1 MGGNGILGGGWT
13 RGGKIRDRVGKGVVG
28 KRRLEEKDVRWVM
41 GGKVGVVRGLDREQ
55 EFLTG
60 LVEEEKGWSNGSYE
74 IVRGGEEVD
83 MIGGERVLSLFEEA
97 EELEIDKLLEECG
110 KGKEVVKLS
119 DRKGKGVDRGVR
131 EVGKMF
137 EKGLA
142 VEQVEEVKRFKLVG
156 EEVLEGEDDGE
167 GVDSMEAWKLR
178 KVNRERREKEERKK
192 REKEGMVAR
201 GKELGRNREEVK
213 KLRSEF
219 RDWREEVEEVSYIL
233 GESEE
238 KVRSFALDME
248 VRRCQWGRELRELVS
263 KVGLKKLDVEG
274 EVKILSE
281 VVVPEM
287 VGRVEDLKKR
297 IVVGEGRSYGEVL
310 RGVSPGMGN
319 EEVEE
324 LEKKK
329 VEERTELESSL
340 RERERRLSKK
350 VEVILDTQDGLSMEV
365 DGESEWS
372 SGKMEEVLGLS
383 KGGVIGMVKKGGRIT
398 VELKGEEEVKKVEEV
413 EGKEWE
419 EVKGVKS
426 VGSLDNWAGMVIPAI
441 EVSRWKGKMGELK
454 GELER
459 EAGLRLMRDPVWLL
473 SEARIEEW
481 RLREV
486 GVLVHVARESE
497 RVKYVEEG
505 LLWRGMR
512 VKVNRYVGKKEVEWC
527 TKCAEFGHSWWRCGS
542 KTKRCSICAV
552 KGHTGWEHRCGR
564 CQVGRSKCVHHE
576 SCGGCGKNHVMKEAN
591 ERNCVAWRMEWNRLK
606 SLY

>member
-13 RGGKIRDRVGKGVVG
+13 KGGKSRDRVGKSVVG

-41 GGKVGVVRGLDREQ
+41 GGKVGVVRGLDGEQ

-60 LVEEEKGWSNGSYE
+60 LVEGVKGWSNGSYE
-74 IVRGGEEVD
+74 IVKGGEEVD
-83 MIGGERVLSLFEEA
+83 MIGGERVLDLFEEA
-97 EELEIDKLLEECG
+97 EELEIGKLLEECG
-110 KGKEVVKLS
+110 EGKEVVRLS
-119 DRKGKGVDRGVR
+119 DRKGKGVDRSVR

-142 VEQVEEVKRFKLVG
+142 GGKIEEVKRFKLVG
-156 EEVLEGEDDGE
+156 EEVLGEEEDDE

-178 KVNRERREKEERKK
+178 KVNKEKREKEERKK

-201 GKELGRNREEVK
+201 GKELGRSREEVK

-219 RDWREEVEEVSYIL
+219 RDWKEEVEEVSYIL

-248 VRRCQWGRELRELVS
+248 VRRWGRELRELVS
-263 KVGLKKLDVEG
+263 KVGLRGLSVGE

-287 VGRVEDLKKR
+287 VGRVEDLKKKV
-297 IVVGEGRSYGEVL
+297 VVGEERSYGEVL
-310 RGVSPGMGN
+310 RGVSPSMGT
-319 EEVEE
+319 EEVKE

-329 VEERTELESSL
+329 VEERREMESSL
-340 RERERRLSKK
+340 REREKRLSKK
-350 VEVILDTQDGLSMEV
+350 VEVVLDTQDGLSMEV
-365 DGESEWS
+365 DGGSEWS
-372 SGKMEEVLGLS
+372 SGRMEEMLGLN
-383 KGGVIGMVKKGGRIT
+383 KGDVIGMVKKGGRIT

-426 VGSLDNWAGMVIPAI
+426 VGSLDSWAGMVIPAI
-441 EVSRWKGKMGELK
+441 EVNRWKGKMGELK
-454 GELER
+454 GELEK
-459 EAGLRLMRDPVWLL
+459 EAGLKLMKDPVWLL

-486 GVLVHVARESE
+486 GVLIHVAKESE

-505 LLWRGMR
+505 LLWRGIK

-542 KTKRCSICAV
+542 RTKKCSVCAV
-552 KGHTGWEHRCGR
+552 KGHTGWEHRCGK
-564 CQVGRSKCVHHE
+564 CQVWRSKCIHHG
-576 SCGGCGKNHVMKEAN
+576 SCGGCGKGHVKKEAN

>member
-13 RGGKIRDRVGKGVVG
+13 KGGKSRDRVEKSGVG

-41 GGKVGVVRGLDREQ
+41 GGKVGVVRGLDGEQ

-60 LVEEEKGWSNGSYE
+60 LEEGEKGWSNGSYE
-74 IVRGGEEVD
+74 IVKGGEEVD
-83 MIGGERVLSLFEEA
+83 MIGGEKVLSLFDEA
-97 EELEIDKLLEECG
+97 EELAIEELLEECG
-110 KGKEVVKLS
+110 KGKEVVRLS
-119 DRKGKGVDRGVR
+119 DRKGKGVERSVG

-142 VEQVEEVKRFKLVG
+142 GERIGEVKRFRLVG
-156 EEVLEGEDDGE
+156 EEVLEEEGNEE

-248 VRRCQWGRELRELVS
+248 VRRWGRELRELVS
-263 KVGLKKLDVEG
+263 KIGLKGMKVGE
-274 EVKILSE
+274 EVKVLSE

-287 VGRVEDLKKR
+287 VGRVEELKKKV
-297 IVVGEGRSYGEVL
+297 VVGEGRSYGEVL

-319 EEVEE
+319 KEVEE
-324 LEKKK
+324 LERKKE
-329 VEERTELESSL
+329 EERKELESSL
-340 RERERRLSKK
+340 REREERLSKK

-372 SGKMEEVLGLS
+372 SGRMEEVLGLN
-383 KGGVIGMVKKGGRIT
+383 KGDVLGMVKGKGRIT
-398 VELKGEEEVKKVEEV
+398 VELKGEEEVKKVEEIKG
-413 EGKEWE
+413 EEWE

-426 VGSLDNWAGMVIPAI
+426 VGSLDSWAGMVIPAI
-441 EVSRWKGKMGELK
+441 EVNRWKGKMGELK
-454 GELER
+454 EELEK
-459 EAGLRLMRDPVWLL
+459 EAGLRLMKDPVWLL
-473 SEARIEEW
+473 SENRIEEW

-486 GVLVHVARESE
+486 GVLVHVAKESE
-497 RVKYVEEG
+497 RVKYVKEG
-505 LLWRGMR
+505 LLWRGMK

-542 KTKRCSICAV
+542 RTKKCSICAV
-552 KGHTGWEHRCGR
+552 KGHTGWEHRCGK
-564 CQVGRSKCVHHE
+564 CQVWRSKCVHHG
-576 SCGGCGKNHVMKEAN
+576 SCGGCGKEHVMKEAN

>member
-1 MGGNGILGGGWT
+1 MGGNGILGGGWA
-13 RGGKIRDRVGKGVVG
+13 RGGINRDRVGKGVVG

-41 GGKVGVVRGLDREQ
+41 GGKVGVVRGLDGEQ

-60 LVEEEKGWSNGSYE
+60 LVEGEREWSNGSYE
-74 IVRGGEEVD
+74 IVKGGEEVD
-83 MIGGERVLSLFEEA
+83 MIGGEKVLSLFEEA
-97 EELEIDKLLEECG
+97 EELEIGKLLEECG
-110 KGKEVVKLS
+110 EGKEVVKLS
-119 DRKGKGVDRGVR
+119 DRKGKGVSRGVR

-137 EKGLA
+137 EKELA
-142 VEQVEEVKRFKLVG
+142 VEKVEEVKRFKLVG
-156 EEVLEGEDDGE
+156 EEVLEGEEDGE
-167 GVDSMEAWKLR
+167 GMDSMEEWRLR
-178 KVNRERREKEERKK
+178 KVNREKREKEERKK

-201 GKELGRNREEVK
+201 GKELGRSREEVK

-248 VRRCQWGRELRELVS
+248 VRRWGKELRELVS
-263 KVGLKKLDVEG
+263 KVGLKKLGVEE
-274 EVKILSE
+274 EVKVLSE

-310 RGVSPGMGN
+310 RGVSPGMNN

-329 VEERTELESSL
+329 VEERKELESSL
-340 RERERRLSKK
+340 REKERRMSKK
-350 VEVILDTQDGLSMEV
+350 VEVILDTQDGLGMEV

-372 SGKMEEVLGLS
+372 SGKMEEVLGLN
-383 KGGVIGMVKKGGRIT
+383 KGGVIGMVRKRGRIT
-398 VELKGEEEVKKVEEV
+398 VELKGEEEVRKVEGV

-426 VGSLDNWAGMVIPAI
+426 VGSLDSWAGMVIPAI
-441 EVSRWKGKMGELK
+441 EVNRWKGKMGELK

-486 GVLVHVARESE
+486 GVLVHVAKESE

-564 CQVGRSKCVHHE
+564 CQVWRSKCVHHG
-576 SCGGCGKNHVMKEAN
+576 SCGGCGKNHVMKEAD
-591 ERNCVAWRMEWNRLK
+591 EKNCVAWRMEWNRLK